1 MDATGLTDGFFFGL
15 AFLGL
20 AGFGP
25 TTGLGDLLLVLLGLA
40 GLGDFDLLLV
50 LLGLAGLGDFDLL
63 LVLLELPEL
72 LGLAGFGL
80 GALGKVSIRFV
91 GSVG

>member
-1 MDATGLTDGFFFGL
+1 LDATGLTDGFFFGL

-25 TTGLGDLLLVLLGLA
+25 TTGLGD
-40 GLGDFDLLLV
+40 FDLLLV
-50 LLGLAGLGDFDLL
+50 LLELRGLAGLGDLDLL

-80 GALGKVSIRFV
+80 GAIGKVSIRFV